1 MKHFLTRVPHTL
13 FFIMLLSFLVTA
25 CGGGSSTSGNNGG
38 QTTVHLGYFPNLTH
52 AVALVGVARN
62 TFQQDLGSNVKLDT
76 KTFNAGPSLIEA
88 LFAGSIDIGYVGPSP
103 AINGY
108 VKSKGAALKII
119 AGASSGGVLFVVR
132 PGANIKTPQDLKGKK
147 LADPQLG
154 GTQDVSL
161 RNYLRTQ
168 NLKTTD
174 QGGTVQVLPTDNA
187 TILTEF
193 KQGQIDGAWVP
204 EPYASRLVTEDQGTV
219 FLDERSLWPGNKFV
233 TTNVIVSTKFM
244 DAHPDLVTKF
254 LQAHVDTVQYINN
267 NLSSAESLV
276 NTQLKALTGKAL
288 KTSTIASAFKDL
300 TLTYDPLQSTA
311 LTAADNAFQLGY
323 LGKSKP
329 DLSGLYNLAPLN
341 SVLSAK
347 GLPQI
352 ASGT

>member
-1 MKHFLTRVPHTL
+1 MKHILTRVPHTL
-13 FFIMLLSFLVTA
+13 FFIILLSFLMTA
-25 CGGGSSTSGNNGG
+25 CGGSSTSGSNGG

-132 PGANIKTPQDLKGKK
+132 PGANIKTPQDLNGKK

-174 QGGTVQVLPTDNA
+174 QGGSVQVLPTDNA

-204 EPYASRLVTEDQGTV
+204 EPYASRLVTEDKGTV

-276 NTQLKALTGKAL
+276 NAQLKALTGKAL

-352 ASGT
+352 ASGS

>member
-1 MKHFLTRVPHTL
+1 MKHILTRVPHTL
-13 FFIMLLSFLVTA
+13 FFIMLLSFLATA
-25 CGGGSSTSGNNGG
+25 CGSNTSSNGSASNPI
-38 QTTVHLGYFPNLTH
+38 TVHLGYFPNLTH

-108 VKSKGAALKII
+108 VKSKGAALRII

-132 PGANIKTPQDLKGKK
+132 PGANIKTPQDLNGKK

-161 RNYLRTQ
+161 RNYLRSQ
-168 NLKTTD
+168 GLKTTD
-174 QGGTVQVLPTDNA
+174 QGGSVRVLPTDNA

-204 EPYASRLVTEDQGTV
+204 EPYASRLVVEDHGTV
-219 FLDERSLWPGNKFV
+219 FLDERSLWPAGKFV
-233 TTNVIVSTKFM
+233 TTNVVVSTKFL
-244 DAHPDLVTKF
+244 DAHPDLVSKF

-267 NLSSAESLV
+267 NQSSAVKLI
-276 NTQLKALTGKAL
+276 NQQLKALSGKAL
-288 KTSTIASAFKDL
+288 ATSTIEAAFKDL

-329 DLSGLYNLAPLN
+329 DLSGLYDLAPLN
-341 SVLSAK
+341 AVLSAK
-347 GLPQI
+347 GLSQI

>member
-1 MKHFLTRVPHTL
+1 MKHILKRVPHTL
-13 FFIMLLSFLVTA
+13 FSLMLLAFLVTA
-25 CGGGSSTSGNNGG
+25 CGSNTGSGSNGSPI
-38 QTTVHLGYFPNLTH
+38 TVHLGYFPNLTH

-62 TFQQDLGSNVKLDT
+62 TFQQDLGSNVKVDT

-108 VKSKGAALKII
+108 VKSKGAALRII
-119 AGASSGGVLFVVR
+119 AGASSAGVLFVVR
-132 PGANIKTPQDLKGKK
+132 PGANIKTPQDLNGKK

-168 NLKTTD
+168 GLKTTD
-174 QGGTVQVLPTDNA
+174 QGGTIRILPTDNA

-204 EPYASRLVTEDQGTV
+204 EPYASRLVLEDHGTV
-219 FLDERSLWPGNKFV
+219 FLDERSLWPAGKFV
-233 TTNVIVSTKFM
+233 TTNVVVSTKFLN
-244 DAHPDLVTKF
+244 AHPDLVNKF

-267 NLSSAESLV
+267 NQSSAVTLV
-276 NTQLKALTGKAL
+276 NSQLKALSGKAL
-288 KTSTIASAFKDL
+288 ATSTIQAAFKDL
-300 TLTYDPLQSTA
+300 QITYDPLQSTA

-329 DLSGLYNLAPLN
+329 DLSGLYDLAPLN

-352 ASGT
+352 SPGT